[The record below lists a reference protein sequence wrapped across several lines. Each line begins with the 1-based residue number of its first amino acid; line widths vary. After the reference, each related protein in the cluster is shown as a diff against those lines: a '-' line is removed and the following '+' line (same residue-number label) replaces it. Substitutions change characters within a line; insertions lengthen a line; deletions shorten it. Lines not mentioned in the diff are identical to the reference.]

1 MTLGLII
8 DVVIAYLIKLTL
20 RFGRA
25 WGSGSWKLL
34 SAKIDSSRFDDNW
47 VWNCP
52 TVHIAYI
59 YELGG
64 ETYSGED
71 SRPFFFSR
79 FGEEDAERFKPGETA
94 VVRVDPH
101 QPQRSILRRVD
112 QRNPAKL
119 SE

>member
-1 MTLGLII
+1 M
-8 DVVIAYLIKLTL
+8 
-20 RFGRA
+20 
-25 WGSGSWKLL
+25 LL

-52 TVHIAYI
+52 TVHIAYT

-79 FGEEDAERFKPGETA
+79 FGEEDAECFKPGETA
-94 VVRVDPH
+94 IVRVDP
-101 QPQRSILRRVD
+101 QEPQRSILRRAD
-112 QRNPAKL
+112 QKNPARL

>member
-1 MTLGLII
+1 LGLII

-34 SAKIDSSRFDDNW
+34 GAKIDSSRFDDNW

-52 TVHIAYI
+52 TVRIAYTYGI
-59 YELGG
+59 GG

-71 SRPFFFSR
+71 SRPFFSSR
-79 FGEEDAERFKPGETA
+79 FGEEDAECFKPGETA
-94 VVRVDPH
+94 IVRVDP
-101 QPQRSILRRVD
+101 
-112 QRNPAKL
+112 
-119 SE
+119 